1 MDLHTVKNLGLL
13 KRLSLQKSDLLRLE
27 MHDYLTEIDQLNIH
41 SEKIIEQHLQEE
53 EFAAQ
58 AEHVGCNLA
67 LDAYR
72 SKQKNQLKENKRLAE
87 EMEKSYTTLHSQLVE
102 LFSEQKSYEISIDDF
117 KEKESVREKQEE
129 LHYFDEVSMQR
140 WRRK

>member
-13 KRLSLQKSDLLRLE
+13 KRLSLQRSDLLRLE

-41 SEKIIEQHLQEE
+41 SEKIIEQHLHEE

-58 AEHVGCNLA
+58 GEHVGCNLA
-67 LDAYR
+67 LEAYR

-87 EMEKSYTTLHSQLVE
+87 EIEKSYTTLHNQLVE

-117 KEKESVREKQEE
+117 KEKESAREKQEE